1 MSDCSESDFDHHSD
15 DFVADP
21 YSQYRTLRSKCPVS
35 FSSHHGGF
43 WLLTK
48 YADVR
53 RTLLAWETYSS
64 GYPGRVAIPNTPRE
78 QSKPLIPIEVDPPLH
93 GDYRAKVAP
102 YFSKTSVAMLET
114 TATELAHSIIDTFIN
129 DDNCELVK
137 DFSEP
142 FFSKLLA
149 FFLKLPIEDSKHW
162 IRWANAIF
170 ARRLTHPDEAEQ
182 ARNALTKYVE
192 HLFEERRISRTDDL
206 FSALLD
212 TRVNGK
218 RLTND
223 ELLGYGMEIL
233 LAGREATIDGISNA
247 MAYLSQNKE
256 AQKSILEEKV
266 DIETAIEEFLRWDSP
281 IQLLGRVAN
290 RNVKLDGK
298 DIAKGDSVAVSYASA
313 NRDEQKFLEPDQCIL
328 DRAPNPHLAFGIGS
342 HTCIGLHLARLGLK
356 VAITSLIQ
364 RLTPFYEDPIL
375 NAIRKPNG
383 DARGFLLLPIRF

>member
-1 MSDCSESDFDHHSD
+1 MADCSERDFDHHTN

-21 YSQYRTLRSKCPVS
+21 YEKYRTLRSKCPVS
-35 FSSHHGGF
+35 FSSNHGGF

-48 YADVR
+48 YSDVR
-53 RTLLAWETYSS
+53 RALLDWETYSS
-64 GYPGRVAIPNTPRE
+64 AYPGRVAIPNTPRE
-78 QSKPLIPIEVDPPLH
+78 QSKPLIPIEIDPPLH

-102 YFSKTSVAMLET
+102 YFSKTSVARLEK
-114 TATELAHSIIDTFIN
+114 TATELAHSIIDTFKN
-129 DDNCELVK
+129 EGNCELVK

-142 FFSKLLA
+142 FFSQLLA
-149 FFLKLPIEDSKHW
+149 LFLKLPSDDSKHW

-170 ARRLTHPDEAEQ
+170 ARRLTHPEEAAR

-192 HLFEERRISRTDDL
+192 QLFEKRRISRTEDL

-212 TRVNGK
+212 IRVNGK
-218 RLTND
+218 TLTND

-247 MAYLSQNKE
+247 MAYLSQNLE
-256 AQKSILEEKV
+256 VQKNILEERLV
-266 DIETAIEEFLRWDSP
+266 IENAIEEFLRWDSP

-290 RNVKLDGK
+290 RDIRLDGK
-298 DIAKGDSVAVSYASA
+298 DIAAGDSIAISYASA
-313 NRDEQKFLEPDQCIL
+313 NRDEQKFLEPDKCIL
-328 DRAPNPHLAFGIGS
+328 DRTPNPHLAFGIGS

-364 RLTPFYEDPIL
+364 RLTPFHEDSLL
-375 NAIRKPNG
+375 NSVRKPNG
-383 DARGFLLLPIRF
+383 DARGYLMLPIRF